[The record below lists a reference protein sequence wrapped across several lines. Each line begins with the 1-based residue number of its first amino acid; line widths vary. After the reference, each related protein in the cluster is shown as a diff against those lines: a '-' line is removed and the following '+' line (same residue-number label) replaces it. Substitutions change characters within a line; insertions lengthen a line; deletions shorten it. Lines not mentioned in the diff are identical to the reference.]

1 MELSLLVLVLLVL
14 LVLLF
19 RVLGLVVLLEGP
31 RATLPFFL
39 FETTELLL
47 LLVVLEAWS
56 RVLVL
61 VLLEALRTTL
71 LLLLLSPGMLS
82 ARAGVVTTAA
92 VSGVGTWLG
101 VSGAENTSI
110 SRVEFFTGHL
120 LGDLPAAF
128 L

>member
-1 MELSLLVLVLLVL
+1 M
-14 LVLLF
+14 
-19 RVLGLVVLLEGP
+19 G
-31 RATLPFFL
+31 
-39 FETTELLL
+39 LL
-47 LLVVLEAWS
+47 LLV
-56 RVLVL
+56 VL

-71 LLLLLSPGMLS
+71 LLLLLLLLSPGRLS

>member
-1 MELSLLVLVLLVL
+1 V
-14 LVLLF
+14 
-19 RVLGLVVLLEGP
+19 G
-31 RATLPFFL
+31 
-39 FETTELLL
+39 LL
-47 LLVVLEAWS
+47 LLV
-56 RVLVL
+56 VL

-71 LLLLLSPGMLS
+71 LLLLLVVVVVLSPGRLS

>member
-1 MELSLLVLVLLVL
+1 
-14 LVLLF
+14 
-19 RVLGLVVLLEGP
+19 
-31 RATLPFFL
+31 
-39 FETTELLL
+39 
-47 LLVVLEAWS
+47 
-56 RVLVL
+56 VLVL

-71 LLLLLSPGMLS
+71 LLLLLLLLSPGRLS

>member
-1 MELSLLVLVLLVL
+1 
-14 LVLLF
+14 
-19 RVLGLVVLLEGP
+19 VVLLEGP
-31 RATLPFFL
+31 PATLPFFL

-47 LLVVLEAWS
+47 LLVVLLLLLLEAWS

-71 LLLLLSPGMLS
+71 LLLLLLLLSPGRLS